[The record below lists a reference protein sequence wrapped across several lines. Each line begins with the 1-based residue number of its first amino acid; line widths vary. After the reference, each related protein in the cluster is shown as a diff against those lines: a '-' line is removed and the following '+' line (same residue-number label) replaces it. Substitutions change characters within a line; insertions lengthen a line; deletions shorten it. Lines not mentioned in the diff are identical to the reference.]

1 MPQGYQTDPETQ
13 WAIVR
18 FSGFVDDERIAM
30 GLNLST
36 RTVKRVLAHYRAYG
50 TIPNPKR
57 NEEEEDEDEDGAGK
71 GHLRDVDVE
80 VTA

>member
-1 MPQGYQTDPETQ
+1 MPQGYQTGPETQ
-13 WAIVR
+13 WAIVQ

-30 GLNLST
+30 CLNLST

-50 TIPNPKR
+50 TIPNPSR
-57 NEEEEDEDEDGAGK
+57 NEEKEEEDGAGK
-71 GHLRDVDVE
+71 GHLRDEDVE

>member
-36 RTVKRVLAHYRAYG
+36 RTVK
-50 TIPNPKR
+50 
-57 NEEEEDEDEDGAGK
+57 
-71 GHLRDVDVE
+71 
-80 VTA
+80 

>member
-1 MPQGYQTDPETQ
+1 MPQGYQTDPEAQ
-13 WAIVR
+13 WAIVW

-30 GLNLST
+30 DLNLST
-36 RTVKRVLAHYRAYG
+36 RTVNRVLAHYRAYG

-57 NEEEEDEDEDGAGK
+57 NEEEEEEDGAGK
-71 GHLRDVDVE
+71 GRLRDVDVE

>member
-13 WAIVR
+13 WAIVW
-18 FSGFVDDERIAM
+18 FSGFVDDEWIAM

-36 RTVKRVLAHYRAYG
+36 CTVKRVLAHYRAYG

-57 NEEEEDEDEDGAGK
+57 NEEEEEEDGAGK
-71 GHLRDVDVE
+71 GHLHDVDVE
-80 VTA
+80 VMA

>member
-13 WAIVR
+13 WAIVW

-36 RTVKRVLAHYRAYG
+36 RTVKRVLAHYRAYR

-57 NEEEEDEDEDGAGK
+57 NEEEEDGAGK
-71 GHLRDVDVE
+71 GHLHDVDVE